1 MRLLLPGA
9 VFLLMVSVGMS
20 LRWPE
25 LVANWRKLDRSAWIR
40 LLLATFILPATI
52 ALILARIFPLTL
64 RQTGGLFM
72 VGATPG
78 APLLTRNLARR
89 GLDMHLAASYQV
101 WGPVVTAIMIP
112 LMPFAAGKLYDRT
125 IWIPP
130 RIIIWQIVE
139 KEFLP
144 VLV

>member
-1 MRLLLPGA
+1 MKLLLPGA

-25 LVANWRKLDRSAWIR
+25 LVANWRKLDRSAWVR
-40 LLLATFILPATI
+40 LLLATFLLPASI
-52 ALILARIFPLTL
+52 ALVLARIFPLTL
-64 RQTGGLFM
+64 PQTAGLLM

-89 GLDMHLAASYQV
+89 GFDMHLAASYQV
-101 WGPVVTAIMIP
+101 WSGVMTPVMIP
-112 LMPFAAGKLYDRT
+112 AMFFLAAKLYDRS

-130 RIIIWQIVE
+130 RILAW
-139 KEFLP
+139 
-144 VLV
+144 